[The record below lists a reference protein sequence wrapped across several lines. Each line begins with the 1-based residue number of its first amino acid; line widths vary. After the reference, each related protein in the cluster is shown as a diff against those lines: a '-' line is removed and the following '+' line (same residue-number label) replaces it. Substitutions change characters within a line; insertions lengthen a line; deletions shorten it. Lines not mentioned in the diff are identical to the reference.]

1 MSNLPGPRS
10 IRERFPPPWKVA
22 ETDGGFRVCDA
33 DGKWVTWIYCEDEEV
48 RRSILNLPTRAEAR
62 SIAAAVA
69 RLPEFIERVKTEGT

>member
-1 MSNLPGPRS
+1 MSVSQAQRS
-10 IRERFPPPWKVA
+10 IRDRFPPLWKVA

-62 SIAAAVA
+62 TIASAVA
-69 RLPEFIERVKTEGT
+69 RLPEFMERAKL